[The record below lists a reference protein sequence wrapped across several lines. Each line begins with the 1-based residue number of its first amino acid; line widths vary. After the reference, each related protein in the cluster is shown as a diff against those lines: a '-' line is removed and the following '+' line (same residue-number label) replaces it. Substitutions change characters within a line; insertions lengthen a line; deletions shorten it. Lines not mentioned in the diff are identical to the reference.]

1 MKPESEAEA
10 DDFFFSY
17 RQESSKEKLWR
28 KCKENPFVPIGLA
41 GTVGALTYGLISFQ
55 RGHSRNQQN
64 MMRLRVIA
72 QGFTVIS
79 VVVGVAIMQWRKPEG
94 KAT

>member
-1 MKPESEAEA
+1 MQYLQVNNQMA
-10 DDFFFSY
+10 DKLSIYFFI
-17 RQESSKEKLWR
+17 
-28 KCKENPFVPIGLA
+28 VAGLA